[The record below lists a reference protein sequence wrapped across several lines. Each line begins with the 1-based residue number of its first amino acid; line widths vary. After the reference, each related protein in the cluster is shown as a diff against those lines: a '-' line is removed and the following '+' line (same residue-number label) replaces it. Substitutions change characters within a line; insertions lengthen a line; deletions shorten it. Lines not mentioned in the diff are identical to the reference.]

1 MGQRAAGKPLQGRC
15 ERFHQAAL
23 NVGLVEADLAA
34 LDQVPQFAAARTV
47 VNERHRPPAKRRPVH
62 RAVFDDLHTPLML
75 ALRMT
80 ASVTMR
86 SGSPGLQ
93 ISANSGR
100 LGSRRSSTVE
110 ALADGVSR
118 SGSGCAGSM
127 RKRSRSMAGGP
138 PVCGASACWGG
149 GEPLGGLQRGH
160 GGGLGRC
167 QDIPGRLSGGLR
179 RHGPG
184 PGLFLPGFGG
194 NGHVTASW
202 WRSALGG
209 VACGHVKFVGGPTQ
223 PAREAAPVAC
233 SKSLQ
238 TRNNFLRSTG
248 RGR

>member
-149 GEPLGGLQRGH
+149 A
-160 GGGLGRC
+160 
-167 QDIPGRLSGGLR
+167 
-179 RHGPG
+179 
-184 PGLFLPGFGG
+184 
-194 NGHVTASW
+194 N
-202 WRSALGG
+202 RSA
-209 VACGHVKFVGGPTQ
+209 ACSAAMEAAWAAARISPAGSAAVCADMD
-223 PAREAAPVAC
+223 PARDYSSRASAAMAM
-233 SKSLQ
+233 
-238 TRNNFLRSTG
+238 
-248 RGR
+248 